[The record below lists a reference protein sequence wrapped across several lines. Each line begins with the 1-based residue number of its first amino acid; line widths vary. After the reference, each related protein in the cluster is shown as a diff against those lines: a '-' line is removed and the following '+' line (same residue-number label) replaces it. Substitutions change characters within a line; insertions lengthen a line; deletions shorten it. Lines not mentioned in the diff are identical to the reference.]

1 MAFNTEM
8 AASKHSAEIGRE
20 RDSFN
25 NNTDPENYEKITLKV
40 KSVLHFSKDSGF
52 FVFEGELPEGT
63 YAPRITINGSRV
75 ISNKYLVQGVSF
87 SFGEGSRVGH
97 NIECTGNWVEHKQYG
112 VQFQAAYINDQ
123 LPNSLSALKLYLSSG
138 RVKHIGK
145 ATAEAIIEKW
155 GERTF
160 HILEKDYK
168 KLSLISGITEKKAG
182 EINKDWLSK
191 SIVYDI
197 VSYLGV
203 HGIGEAAAIKVYEF
217 FSSKNL
223 SPIPEIE
230 KNPYVLTQV
239 EGVGFKTADKL
250 ALSLGIPF
258 DADMRLKA
266 SLLYDLNEKIKK
278 EGNMAVPAKE
288 WIENS
293 AKELSLP
300 VDQIFKVCKFLT
312 EKKEVI
318 IRKLEIKKVISQ
330 GFGRPS
336 KIVTSVEECVS
347 PKWAAYIELNTAKTF
362 RRLLDTQPRVSEEDK
377 KIILEEIYSPRRQ
390 LDKSQQEAAW
400 IALTSPFSIIT
411 GGPGTGKT
419 TTLRSIVNIANML
432 KWNVVLSAPTGKAA
446 KRMESAIGK
455 ESMTI
460 HRRLKYVPNMGFQ
473 FNEKQKME
481 GDLFIIDET
490 SMVDASLLYSWICAI
505 PDGARIL
512 FVGDSNQL
520 SSVGSGDVLRDFI
533 NSKVI
538 AMSKLRFVHRTGV
551 NSQIP
556 LNAELVNEGK
566 TPSFG
571 GNVWTDEY
579 TFIEA
584 NTNEDIIKNILEV
597 VTGLIANGVP
607 RNDIQI
613 LCPQKNG
620 DVGTDNMNML
630 LRWKLNEK
638 ANINDY
644 DDELN
649 PVPPIIEGDRLM
661 QTKNDYEEE
670 LFNGDIGYVK
680 DLDLSTENFLFET
693 EDFREVPLLLKN
705 TKDMLLAY
713 AITIHKSQGSE
724 NPVIIIPISENH
736 SFTLNKNLLY
746 TGITRGKQ
754 KVILIGNK
762 MTTAKTVEKRE
773 QNFRITGFVR
783 ELQRCCPQINEENIN
798 RLPVNPKNEKLNK
811 ESFNWDEED
820 EHSFLNGYKD

>member
-1 MAFNTEM
+1 MAFNTDM
-8 AASKHSAEIGRE
+8 AQSKHSAELDRE
-20 RDSFN
+20 RDSLN
-25 NNTDPENYEKITLKV
+25 HNPEDYEKIILKV
-40 KSVLHFSKDSGF
+40 KHVLHFSKDSGF
-52 FVFEGELPEGT
+52 FVFEGEIPDGS
-63 YAPRITINGSRV
+63 YAPRITINGSR
-75 ISNKYLVQGVSF
+75 IITNKYLVQGVSL

-97 NIECTGNWVEHKQYG
+97 SIECTGNWVEHKQYG
-112 VQFQAAYINDQ
+112 VQFHAAYINEQ
-123 LPNSLSALKLYLSSG
+123 LPKSISALKLYLSSG

-145 ATAEAIIEKW
+145 TTAEAIIEKW
-155 GERTF
+155 GEQTF

-168 KLSLISGITEKKAG
+168 KLALISGISEKKAA

-203 HGIGEAAAIKVYEF
+203 HGIGEAAAIKVFEF
-217 FSSKNL
+217 FNEKGL
-223 SPIPEIE
+223 PPIAEIE
-230 KNPYVLTQV
+230 KNPYTLTQI

-258 DADMRLKA
+258 DAEMRLKA
-266 SLLYDLNEKIKK
+266 SLLYELNEKVKR
-278 EGNMAVPAKE
+278 EGNMAFPAKD

-300 VDQIFKVCKFLT
+300 VAQIFKVCKFLT
-312 EKKEVI
+312 EKKEVV
-318 IRKLEIKKVISQ
+318 IRKLPVKRTISQ
-330 GFGRPS
+330 GFGRAT
-336 KIVTSVEECVS
+336 KVFESVEECVS
-347 PKWAAYIELNTAKTF
+347 PKWAAFTELNTAKSF
-362 RRLLDTQPRVSEEDK
+362 RRLMDTKPSVSSQDK
-377 KIILEEIYSPRRQ
+377 ELILKEIYSSRRK

-432 KWNVVLSAPTGKAA
+432 NWNVVLAAPTGKAA

-460 HRRLKYVPNMGFQ
+460 HRRLKMIPGMGFQ
-473 FNEKQKME
+473 FNENNKME

-490 SMVDASLLYSWICAI
+490 SMVDASLLYSWISAI
-505 PDGARIL
+505 PDGARLL
-512 FVGDSNQL
+512 FVGDSDQL

-533 NSKVI
+533 DSNVI
-538 AMSKLRFVHRTGV
+538 SVSRLKFIHRTGV

-556 LNAELVNEGK
+556 YNAGLVNAGK
-566 TPSFG
+566 APSFE
-571 GNVWTDEY
+571 GNVWTDDY
-579 TFIEA
+579 AFIEA
-584 NTNEDIIKNILEV
+584 RNNEEILKNMIEV
-597 VTGLIANGVP
+597 ITGLIANGTP
-607 RNDIQI
+607 RKDIQI

-620 DVGTDNMNML
+620 DAGTDNLNLL
-630 LRWKLNEK
+630 LRWKLNEH
-638 ANINDY
+638 ANYNDY

-649 PVPPIIEGDRLM
+649 PVPPVIEGDRLM

-693 EDFREVPLLLKN
+693 EDFREIPLLLKN

-724 NPVIIIPISENH
+724 NPIIIIPISENH

-762 MTTAKTVEKRE
+762 ATTIKAVQKQD

-783 ELQRCCPQINEENIN
+783 ELQRCCPQINAENVIH
-798 RLPVNPKNEKLNK
+798 LPVNPEHEKRNK
-811 ESFNWDEED
+811 ENFNWDEQDD
-820 EHSFLNGYKD
+820 EVFLDGFKN